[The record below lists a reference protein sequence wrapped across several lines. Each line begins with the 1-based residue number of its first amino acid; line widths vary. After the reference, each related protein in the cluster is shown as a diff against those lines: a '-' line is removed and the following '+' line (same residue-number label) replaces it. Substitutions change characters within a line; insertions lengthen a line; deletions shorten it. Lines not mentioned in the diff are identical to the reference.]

1 MKALVIIPTYNE
13 SENIKN
19 IISEVLKQDE
29 IIEVLVVDDNSP
41 DKTAELVKKMMQSEM
56 RINLLQRRSKMGLGS
71 AYVAGFRYAL
81 ANDYDYIIE
90 MDADFSHDPKV
101 LPEMIKAMEN
111 NDLVIGSRYLK
122 GVNVVN
128 WPLWRLIL
136 SIFASKYVRIITGMP
151 IKDPTGGFKCFRRE
165 VLESIELNKIL
176 SDGYSFQVEMN
187 YRAWVK
193 KFRIKEIPIIFTD
206 RRVGE
211 SKMTM
216 KIIREAV
223 WMVWKLRWLHII
235 KVIR

>member
-41 DKTAELVKKMMQSEM
+41 DKTAELVKKMTQSEM

-136 SIFASKYVRIITGMP
+136 STFASKYVRIITGMP

>member
-1 MKALVIIPTYNE
+1 
-13 SENIKN
+13 
-19 IISEVLKQDE
+19 
-29 IIEVLVVDDNSP
+29 
-41 DKTAELVKKMMQSEM
+41 
-56 RINLLQRRSKMGLGS
+56 
-71 AYVAGFRYAL
+71 
-81 ANDYDYIIE
+81 

-136 SIFASKYVRIITGMP
+136 STFASKYVRIITGMP